1 MGYWLTHF
9 SLLALIMEIK
19 SDAPIKCHNQV
30 PSNSPKPVV
39 DLKELN
45 HFPEQK
51 AGISP
56 KINLTSA
63 TALQHIQIQSAFS
76 LVPCDQEVISIFIP
90 STVRK
95 KHFNPNNE
103 FSVAAIYTD
112 EMTKRKLNLWA
123 Q

>member
-1 MGYWLTHF
+1 MIQISRNKTF
-9 SLLALIMEIK
+9 RLIIY
-19 SDAPIKCHNQV
+19 V
-30 PSNSPKPVV
+30 PRYKIIQKIQTLVPTNSPKPVA

-45 HFPEQK
+45 HFPEEK

-76 LVPCDQEVISIFIP
+76 LVPCDHEVISLFIP

-95 KHFNPNNE
+95 KHYNPHNE

>member
-9 SLLALIMEIK
+9 SLLALILEIK
-19 SDAPIKCHNQV
+19 SDPPIKCHNKV
-30 PSNSPKPVV
+30 PTNSPRPITAI
-39 DLKELN
+39 KELN
-45 HFPEQK
+45 NFPEEK

-56 KINLTSA
+56 KIDLTSA
-63 TALQHIQIQSAFS
+63 SALHKIQIQSAFS

-95 KHFNPNNE
+95 KHFNPHDE

>member
-1 MGYWLTHF
+1 
-9 SLLALIMEIK
+9 MEIK
-19 SDAPIKCHNQV
+19 SDAPIKCHNKV

-45 HFPEQK
+45 RFPEQK

-90 STVRK
+90 STVKK

>member
-1 MGYWLTHF
+1 MNYWLTHI
-9 SLLALIMEIK
+9 SLLALIIEIK
-19 SDAPIKCHNQV
+19 PDTSIKCHNQV
-30 PSNSPKPVV
+30 PKNSPKPVTDIK
-39 DLKELN
+39 DLN
-45 HFPEQK
+45 RFPEEK

-63 TALQHIQIQSAFS
+63 TALQNIQIQSAFS

-95 KHFNPNNE
+95 KHFNPHNE
-103 FSVAAIYTD
+103 FSVAAIFTD